1 MTKKEC
7 IEYKKQL
14 LGKSLDQLID
24 DTNQEI
30 EQDKRLAGMS
40 LALNLNYI
48 INNYEDLLP
57 GIEEVLN
64 DYARKQKFNTNDIEK

>member
-1 MTKKEC
+1 MTKKEYM
-7 IEYKKQL
+7 EYKKQIL
-14 LGKSLDQLID
+14 TKSLDQLID
-24 DTNQEI
+24 DTKQEI
-30 EQDKRLAGMS
+30 DQDKRLAGMS

>member
-1 MTKKEC
+1 MTKKEYM
-7 IEYKKQL
+7 EYKKQIL
-14 LGKSLDQLID
+14 TKSLDQLID
-24 DTNQEI
+24 DTKQEI
-30 EQDKRLAGMS
+30 DQDKKLAGMS